1 MDKVY
6 FDLVKNQ
13 RRTCNPENKS
23 VKMVPATYL
32 AAVKAMLEADGRDLD
47 GFKTA

>member
-13 RRTCNPENKS
+13 RRTCNPENTS
-23 VKMVPATYL
+23 VKMVPEKYL
-32 AAVKAMLEADGRDLD
+32 DAVKALLEADGRDLD
-47 GFKTA
+47 GFEIA